1 MGSSAVVASAIPHAV
16 GAAMALKR
24 RGSDAVAVSVFGD
37 GATEEG
43 VYHESLNFAALKKVP
58 VLFICENNGLA
69 VHSHLSDRQSYRIV
83 EHAASFGIQGRRIE
97 NGWDMLAVRRA
108 TIEAVAAVRT
118 GQPYLLEVMTA
129 RYKEHVGI
137 GEDFH
142 FQYRSRAEIDAWKER
157 DPLIIDQALAAGLA
171 PELLREIA
179 EAVALAEQSPAP
191 QRADLLTDVL

>member
-1 MGSSAVVASAIPHAV
+1 
-16 GAAMALKR
+16 
-24 RGSDAVAVSVFGD
+24 
-37 GATEEG
+37 
-43 VYHESLNFAALKKVP
+43 
-58 VLFICENNGLA
+58 
-69 VHSHLSDRQSYRIV
+69 
-83 EHAASFGIQGRRIE
+83 
-97 NGWDMLAVRRA
+97 
-108 TIEAVAAVRT
+108 
-118 GQPYLLEVMTA
+118 MTA